1 MPRGCEVMQPAKAVH
16 IRCNCTFEE
25 ATPMP
30 KALSISGMVVAVLL
44 LLIFGL
50 DLALQFPFNGIS
62 KPMDIGFVVCSIV
75 LAYLSWS
82 TFRELP

>member
-1 MPRGCEVMQPAKAVH
+1 
-16 IRCNCTFEE
+16 
-25 ATPMP
+25 MP

-50 DLALQFPFNGIS
+50 DLALKFPFNQAS
-62 KPMDIGFVVCSIV
+62 MPMDIGFVVCALV